1 MIAAS
6 IVDLLADGDIV
17 GLLEYV
23 YGGAMPMILFV
34 GIVGGLVIM
43 TIYINSRSIALTAV
57 VMMLSGA
64 VVVEYMPPEAQMAG
78 YAFIAVAAAA
88 VVYSVYT
95 GRERPVR

>member
-1 MIAAS
+1 MTGV
-6 IVDLLADGDIV
+6 VDLLSKGDIV

-34 GIVGGLVIM
+34 GIVGALVVL
-43 TIYINSRSIALTAV
+43 TIYINSRSLALTGV

-64 VVVEYMPPEAQMAG
+64 VFVEYMPAQVQMAG
-78 YAFIAVAAAA
+78 YAFIAAATAA
-88 VVYSVYT
+88 VAYSIYT